1 MMNEA
6 QQEVRQSMTL
16 HEAYAK
22 AQARP
27 KKPPVHA
34 FKPGNKASPGR
45 PSGVPNKVTATI
57 KEAIELAAQG
67 CHPRG
72 LAGWL
77 IDRANGGVQDRQI
90 FAGMVS
96 KALPLTVNA
105 NVNGG
110 IRLELGWLSGR
121 QVGPAAAQVQQQ
133 SPQVIDLQPEPDG
146 MYRIVDPA
154 QQAEPVPVAGAAA
167 SEGLQGAADAGSTVP
182 SCPTAPSA

>member
-1 MMNEA
+1 MSETQHASNLEPVKKRAVMRTPDGRELPA
-6 QQEVRQSMTL
+6 GRQKGATS
-16 HEAYAK
+16 
-22 AQARP
+22 
-27 KKPPVHA
+27 
-34 FKPGNKASPGR
+34 
-45 PSGVPNKVTATI
+45 KVTRTI
-57 KEAIELAAQG
+57 KEAIEMAAQG

-121 QVGPAAAQVQQQ
+121 QVGPSAAQVEAKQ
-133 SPQVIDLQPEPDG
+133 PQVIDLQPEADG

-154 QQAEPVPVAGAAA
+154 QQAEPVPVA
-167 SEGLQGAADAGSTVP
+167 SEGLQGAADAGSAIP
-182 SCPTAPSA
+182 SDPAAPSA

>member
-1 MMNEA
+1 MNEPQHA
-6 QQEVRQSMTL
+6 GVKESKRKT
-16 HEAYAK
+16 H
-22 AQARP
+22 P
-27 KKPPVHA
+27 NA
-34 FKPGNKASPGR
+34 FKPGNKLSPGR
-45 PSGVPNKVTATI
+45 PAGTPNKVTQTI
-57 KEAIELAAQG
+57 RDAVELAAAS

-77 IDRANGGVQDRQI
+77 IERAHGGVQDRQI

-121 QVGPAAAQVQQQ
+121 QVGASAAQIPGKQ
-133 SPQVIDLQPEPDG
+133 PQVIDLQPESDG

-154 QQAEPVPVAGAAA
+154 QQSDPVQQAAQSGDDGAALPA
-167 SEGLQGAADAGSTVP
+167 PPGPQG
-182 SCPTAPSA
+182 

>member
-6 QQEVRQSMTL
+6 QHGSNLEPVKKRAVMRTPDGRELPAGRQKGATS
-16 HEAYAK
+16 
-22 AQARP
+22 
-27 KKPPVHA
+27 
-34 FKPGNKASPGR
+34 
-45 PSGVPNKVTATI
+45 KVTRTI
-57 KEAIELAAQG
+57 KEAIEMAAQG

-121 QVGPAAAQVQQQ
+121 QVGPAAAQVQAKQ
-133 SPQVIDLQPEPDG
+133 PQVIDLQPEADG

-154 QQAEPVPVAGAAA
+154 QQAEPVPAVGAAA
-167 SEGLQGAADAGSTVP
+167 SEGLQGAADAGSTIP
-182 SCPTAPSA
+182 SGPTAPSA